1 VPDRRRGAVMVAGL
15 GNEMRGDDAV
25 GILVARELC
34 TREAAPGIEVHE
46 RPGDPIALLDDWP
59 GPDAAVLVDA
69 MRSGA
74 RPGTIARFDASGERL
89 TETMRCCASTH
100 AVSLAG
106 ALELAAALGRLPR
119 RVIVYAVEGRE
130 FTFGNRLSAPVRAAL
145 PKVTDLVLREASELS
160 VATTDR

>member
-1 VPDRRRGAVMVAGL
+1 VPDRRPGAVMIAGL

-25 GILVARELC
+25 GLLVARELLARD
-34 TREAAPGIEVHE
+34 TGPGIDVREQ
-46 RPGDPIALLDDWP
+46 PGEPIALLDAWP
-59 GPDAAVLVDA
+59 DHDAAVLVDA
-69 MRSGA
+69 MSSGA
-74 RPGTIARFDASGERL
+74 APGTIARFDASGERL
-89 TETMRCCASTH
+89 AETMRSCASTH

-119 RVIVYAVEGRE
+119 RVIVYGVEGRE

-145 PKVTDLVLREASELS
+145 PKVTALVLREASELS